1 MKTKHKQESLVLFC
15 RLFGVSR
22 QANYQY
28 FKNKQTLNLKQELVL
43 QKVNLIRE
51 KHHRIGTRKLL
62 ELLKPFLIENNIKM
76 GRDSLFNLLGQNQ
89 LLIRKRIRKVNTTY
103 SQHWMRKWPNLIK
116 EKIIRKPNELWVSDI
131 TFWKVADK
139 FLYIS
144 LITDAYSKKI
154 VGYSLAPTLE
164 QKSTCNALL
173 MAINNNIN
181 NINGLTHHSDRGV
194 QYCSHDYIKILK
206 RNNINISMTENGDPR
221 ENAIA
226 ERING
231 ILKHEYLLRYKP
243 KNIKQA
249 QFILQKSILLY
260 NSERPHLSISLLTP
274 EYVHH
279 NKELTNRKWKNYFKT
294 KNVNLF

>member
-1 MKTKHKQESLVLFC
+1 MKAKHKHIRLELFC
-15 RLFGVSR
+15 RLFGVTR
-22 QANYQY
+22 QSNYQY
-28 FKNKQTLNLKQELVL
+28 FKNNQTLNLKQELVI
-43 QKVNLIRE
+43 QRVNQIRAS
-51 KHHRIGTRKLL
+51 HYRIGTRKLF
-62 ELLKPFLIENNIKM
+62 ELMKPFLIENDIKI
-76 GRDSLFNLLGQNQ
+76 GRDALFNLLGANQ

-116 EKIIRKPNELWVSDI
+116 GRVTNRPNQLWVSDI

-144 LITDAYSKKI
+144 LITDAYSKKV

-164 QKSTCNALL
+164 QKSTCRALM
-173 MAINNNIN
+173 MAINNNSN
-181 NINGLTHHSDRGV
+181 YDDLTHHSDRGV

-206 RNNINISMTENGDPR
+206 RNNILISMTENGDPR

-249 QFILQKSILLY
+249 EFILQKAVLLY
-260 NSERPHLSISLLTP
+260 NHERPHLSISLLTP
-274 EYVHH
+274 EHVHS
-279 NKELTNRKWKNYFKT
+279 TNTKTQRKWKNYFNTKT
-294 KNVNLF
+294 VKLF

>member
-1 MKTKHKQESLVLFC
+1 MKARHKQESLELFC

-22 QANYQY
+22 QSNYQF
-28 FKNKQTLNLKQELVL
+28 FKNKETLNLQHELVI
-43 QKVNLIRE
+43 QRVHQIRAS
-51 KHHRIGTRKLL
+51 HYRIGTRKLF
-62 ELLKPFLIENNIKM
+62 ELIQPFLKENNIKM
-76 GRDSLFNLLGQNQ
+76 GRDSLFNLLGKNQ

-116 EKIIRKPNELWVSDI
+116 GKVLNKPNQLWVSDI

-144 LITDAYSKKI
+144 LITDAYSKKV
-154 VGYSLAPTLE
+154 VGYSIAPTLE
-164 QKSTCNALL
+164 QKSTCMALI
-173 MAINNNIN
+173 MALNNNKN
-181 NINGLTHHSDRGV
+181 YDDLTHHSDRGV

-206 RNNINISMTENGDPR
+206 RNNIKISMTENGDPR
-221 ENAIA
+221 ENAVA

-249 QFILQKSILLY
+249 EFILQKAVQLY
-260 NSERPHLSISLLTP
+260 NYERPHFSISLLTP
-274 EYVHH
+274 EHVHA
-279 NKELTNRKWKNYFKT
+279 NNVKTQRKWKNYFKT
-294 KNVNLF
+294 KSVKLF

>member
-1 MKTKHKQESLVLFC
+1 MFC
-15 RLFGVSR
+15 RLLGVSR

-28 FKNKQTLNLKQELVL
+28 FQQKIVLNLKQELLL
-43 QKVNLIRE
+43 QQVNLIRAN
-51 KHHRIGTRKLL
+51 HYRMGTRKLY
-62 ELLKPFLIENNIKM
+62 ELVKPFLIANEIKI
-76 GRDSLFNLLGQNQ
+76 GRDALFNLLGKNH

-116 EKIIRKPNELWVSDI
+116 DKVLTKPNQIWVSDI

-164 QKSTCNALL
+164 QKSTSMALL
-173 MAINNNIN
+173 MALQNNKYQDD
-181 NINGLTHHSDRGV
+181 LTHHSDRGV
-194 QYCSHDYIKILK
+194 QYCSHDYIKILQ
-206 RNNINISMTENGDPR
+206 RNNIKISMTENGDPR

-243 KNIKQA
+243 KNFKQA
-249 QFILQKSILLY
+249 LFILQKAVLLY
-260 NSERPHLSISLLTP
+260 NAERPHLSINLLTP
-274 EYVHH
+274 SFVHQ
-279 NKELTNRKWKNYFKT
+279 NNVKTFRKWKNYFKA
-294 KNVNLF
+294 KNVNLS